1 MLYSKEEKQKI
12 YDAIDQIKAYITT
25 LQPQIR
31 DRITI
36 DFGPIETYANYERES
51 AYHLYVYPDDISG
64 RSGGLGISFAK
75 KKDSS
80 TSSTV
85 YVWLDYTVALIKN
98 WPHIKKTLL
107 DEIAK
112 QNATIAAINNF
123 KI

>member
-12 YDAIDQIKAYITT
+12 YDAINQIKAYITT

-64 RSGGLGISFAK
+64 RSGGLGISFTK
-75 KKDSS
+75 EENSS

-112 QNATIAAINNF
+112 QNATIAAINSF

>member
-31 DRITI
+31 DKITI
-36 DFGPIETYANYERES
+36 DFGPIETYANHERES
-51 AYHLYVYPDDISG
+51 AYHLYVYQDDIFG

-75 KKDSS
+75 KKNSS

-85 YVWLDYTVALIKN
+85 YVWLDYTVALIEN

-107 DEIAK
+107 NEIAK
-112 QNATIAAINNF
+112 QNATIAAINSF

>member
-31 DRITI
+31 NKITI
-36 DFGPIETYANYERES
+36 DFGPIEIYANYEREP

-64 RSGGLGISFAK
+64 RSGGLRISFTK
-75 KKDSS
+75 EENSS

-112 QNATIAAINNF
+112 QNATIAVINNF

>member
-12 YDAIDQIKAYITT
+12 YDAINQIKAYITT

-64 RSGGLGISFAK
+64 RSGGLGISFTK
-75 KKDSS
+75 EENSS

-85 YVWLDYTVALIKN
+85 YVWLDYTVSLIKN

-107 DEIAK
+107 DEVAK

>member
-31 DRITI
+31 DKITI

-64 RSGGLGISFAK
+64 RIGGLGISFAK
-75 KKDSS
+75 KKNSS

-85 YVWLDYTVALIKN
+85 YVWLDYTVALIEN

-107 DEIAK
+107 NEIVK
-112 QNATIAAINNF
+112 QNATIAAINSF